1 MDSNPIKYSDLILP
15 DSSITDLIDQLE
27 KLQKTYAST
36 SAELQEEAKKLADSI
51 QSVSGAT
58 REGQTAIK
66 QATIEAEKLAQKKRE
81 LKDAEE
87 KNLVEIQRMKLA
99 QQEANRIAKLQAQLT
114 NSVEGSYN
122 RLSAQYSLN
131 KIRLNA
137 LTEEYRKN
145 DEAGKALEKETYEIY
160 QRMKQLQEATGKYTL
175 NVGNYKS
182 AYDGLGVSFQQIA
195 RELPSLAVS
204 ANTFFLAIS
213 NNVPMFVDE
222 INKIRTANALAA
234 KEGGEQ
240 VSLWKKLGGAIF
252 SWNTAITLA
261 VTALTLFGGKLVEW
275 VKSLFQSEEVI
286 NRNAMAMEHFNEALK
301 QGDKNAASE
310 LVKLRILISVVRDE
324 TKSVNEQNKAYA
336 ELQRQ
341 YPERLANID
350 KEKIKTGELDEVLK
364 QLTDDILKNA
374 RARAAMQKITENT
387 ARQIEI
393 EYELAEALNEQ
404 ARTKAELDAVV
415 ARQSKQSAVSTQA
428 SQAVAIEQV
437 RRANNAYTD
446 AKKKVKDLTDE
457 YKALG
462 DANEKLKE
470 MVTTQSLIQGG
481 GNGGGGTT
489 TQAEAIENTI
499 QLVRKMQDEQLKID
513 TDYYT
518 RRTTEINYEYSRR
531 IEDLKLQ
538 LQTEKNITTEGRKA
552 INETIVALEKQWTN
566 EIAKVETERK
576 LKLLQ
581 IQKDT
586 IELQIKGTA
595 EGTEEQLSLQRALI
609 DTNQQIA
616 LLQNTMKNVEEQQTA
631 LDIINSFNAERK
643 KLDESV
649 IRSIME
655 RIEIETDV
663 QMSEVDALK
672 TTEREKTRLRLE
684 AEKERI
690 RKILALQKQFGN
702 ILKAEEI
709 KILQNQLKAIDN
721 ELEQILKGGDLYGML
736 GFKLDDEKKQAI
748 SQAFSFTSQ
757 QLTALTNTIVQSAN
771 KAVQASEKEVSAMQ
785 SRLDAE
791 LEARA
796 NGYANNVEYAQKELD
811 NAKKNQQK
819 ALEQQAKA
827 QRQQQAISALEQ
839 TSNLISASALIWK
852 QLGFPWAIG
861 AIGAMWA
868 SFATA
873 KIKASQLAKSGTEQY
888 GEGTIELLEG
898 GSHQSGNDI
907 DLGTKPDGTRRRAE
921 GGEFF
926 AVINK
931 RNSRKYRKVI
941 PEVINSLNDG
951 TFANKYQTKGNV
963 NINVSSTTDLSE
975 LNNNVRAIKEQGQ
988 QRVYNEN
995 GQTIVEYKNLK
1006 RIIR

>member
-36 SAELQEEAKKLADSI
+36 SAELQQEAKKLADSI

-81 LKDAEE
+81 LNDAEE
-87 KNLVEIQRMKLA
+87 KNLVEIQRMKIA
-99 QQEANRIAKLQAQLT
+99 QQEANRIAKLQAQLAD
-114 NSVEGSYN
+114 SVEGSYN

-145 DEAGKALEKETYEIY
+145 NEAGKALEKETYEIY
-160 QRMKQLQEATGKYTL
+160 QRMKQLQEATGKFQL

-182 AYDGLGVSFQQIA
+182 AFDGLGVSFQQIA

-213 NNVPMFVDE
+213 NNLPMFVDE

-261 VTALTLFGGKLVEW
+261 ITALTLFGGKLVEW
-275 VKSLFQSEEVI
+275 IKTLFQSKEEI
-286 NRNAMAMEHFNEALK
+286 DRNAQAMENFNEAMK
-301 QGDKNAASE
+301 QGEKNATSE
-310 LVKLRILISVVRDE
+310 LVKLRLLIKVATDVTRTMTE
-324 TKSVNEQNKAYA
+324 RNKATA
-336 ELQRQ
+336 ELQKQ
-341 YPERLANID
+341 YPDYLGNLS
-350 KEKIKTGELDEVLK
+350 KEKIMAGELDEQLK
-364 QLTDDILKNA
+364 QLTNDILANA
-374 RARAAMQKITENT
+374 RARSAMQKITENT
-387 ARQIEI
+387 SKQIDLEF
-393 EYELAEALNEQ
+393 ELNDALLEQ
-404 ARTKAELDAVV
+404 TRLQKEREEVMK
-415 ARQSKQSAVSTQA
+415 RQSNITASSTREQ
-428 SQAVAIEQV
+428 QAVAIEQL
-437 RRANNAYTD
+437 RRANQAYTD
-446 AKKKVKDLTDE
+446 QKLKVKGLREEMQALTD
-457 YKALG
+457 
-462 DANEKLKE
+462 ANKKLE
-470 MVTTQSLIQGG
+470 TLVTTQSLITGG
-481 GNGGGGTT
+481 GNGNGTT
-489 TQAEAIENTI
+489 TQKETI
-499 QLVRKMQDEQLKID
+499 DRTLELIRKSQDEQLKLEVGF
-513 TDYYT
+513 YT
-518 RRTTEINYEYSRR
+518 RRTTEINYQYSRR

-538 LQTEKNITTEGRKA
+538 LQTEKNLTIEGRNA
-552 INETIVALEKQWTN
+552 INETIVSLEQQWTN
-566 EIAKVETERK
+566 EIERVENERK

-586 IELQIKGTA
+586 IELQIKGA
-595 EGTEEQLSLQRALI
+595 REGTEEQLQLQRELI
-609 DTNQQIA
+609 NTNQQIA
-616 LLQNTMKNVEEQQTA
+616 LLQNSMKNAEEQQTA
-631 LDIINSFNAERK
+631 LDIINSFNAERA
-643 KLDESV
+643 KLDESI
-649 IRSIME
+649 IRSLME
-655 RIEIETDV
+655 RIEVETDV

-709 KILQNQLKAIDN
+709 KILQNQLQAIDN
-721 ELEQILKGGDLYGML
+721 ELEQALKGGDIYDML
-736 GFKLDDEKKQAI
+736 GFKLNDEKKQAI

-757 QLTALTNTIVQSAN
+757 QLTALTNTIIESAN
-771 KAVQASEKEVSAMQ
+771 KAVQASEKEVQAMQ

-868 SFATA
+868 SFAAA

-931 RNSRKYRKVI
+931 RNSRKYRKII

-951 TFANKYQTKGNV
+951 SFVNKYQGAESV
-963 NINVSSTTDLSE
+963 NINVSNTTDLSE
-975 LNNNVRAIKEQGQ
+975 LNSNVRAIKEQGQ
-988 QRVYNEN
+988 QRVYTDN